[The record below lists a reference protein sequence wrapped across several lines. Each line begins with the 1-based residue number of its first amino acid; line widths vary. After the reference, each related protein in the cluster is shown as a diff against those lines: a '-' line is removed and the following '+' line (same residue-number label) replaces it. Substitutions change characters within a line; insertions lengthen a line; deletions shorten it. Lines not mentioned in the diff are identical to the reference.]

1 MERTLSLVNAGTCP
15 HLQPFVNDVERFDGL
30 GYPLL
35 QLRQVVF
42 CGNYVRVQVSTNLG
56 G

>member
-1 MERTLSLVNAGTCP
+1 MRSLVNTGTCP
-15 HLQPFVNDVERFDGL
+15 HLQPFVNDVEGFDGL

-42 CGNYVRVQVSTNLG
+42 CGNYVRVQVGTNLG